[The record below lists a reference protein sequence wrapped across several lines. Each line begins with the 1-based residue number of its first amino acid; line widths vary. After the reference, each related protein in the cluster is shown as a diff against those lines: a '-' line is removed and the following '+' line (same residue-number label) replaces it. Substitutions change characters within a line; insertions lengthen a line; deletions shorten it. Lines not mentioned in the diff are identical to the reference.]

1 MVTKKGK
8 KGKIFW
14 KMKIGQKKCPF
25 FIFPKKSWIKKSM
38 FYIINGLTY
47 LKNVGIK
54 GAVYGCD
61 VFEQM
66 MLLFV
71 TIYGNKKK

>member
-1 MVTKKGK
+1 MVTKERK

-14 KMKIGQKKCPF
+14 KMKIGHFFCPF
-25 FIFPKKSWIKKSM
+25 LKIPKKSWIKKSV

-54 GAVYGCD
+54 GAVYMCD
-61 VFEQM
+61 DFEQSV
-66 MLLFV
+66 LLFV